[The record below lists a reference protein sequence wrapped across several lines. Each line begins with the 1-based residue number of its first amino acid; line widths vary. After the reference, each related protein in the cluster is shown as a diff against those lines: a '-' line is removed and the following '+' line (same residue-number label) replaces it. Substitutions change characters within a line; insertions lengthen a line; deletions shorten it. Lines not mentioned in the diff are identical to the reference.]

1 MKKNNINKVVITKII
16 SKLELYNLELEQLY
30 NSNSYNDVENIIDRI
45 IYLEKQI
52 FIHNEILKNYTNE

>member
-1 MKKNNINKVVITKII
+1 MKKNNINKVIVTKII

-30 NSNSYNDVENIIDRI
+30 NSDSYNDVENIIDRI